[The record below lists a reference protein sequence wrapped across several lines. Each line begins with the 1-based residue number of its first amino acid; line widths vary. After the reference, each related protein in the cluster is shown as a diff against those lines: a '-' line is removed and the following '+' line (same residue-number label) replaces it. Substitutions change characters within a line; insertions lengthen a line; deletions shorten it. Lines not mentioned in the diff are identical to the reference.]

1 MLPSDSDIR
10 ARAAA
15 VAEQGQAGIEAGRS
29 VEWLEELVVS
39 AMLEVARR
47 ERERCATIAE
57 ERAALWEGTAQGMA
71 AMSSPA
77 LPEARARM
85 NEALAIA
92 DALRVAV

>member
-10 ARAAA
+10 ARAAS
-15 VAEQGQAGIEAGRS
+15 VAEQGHAGVQAGRS
-29 VEWLEELVVS
+29 MEWLEELLVG

-57 ERAALWEGTAQGMA
+57 ERAQLWEGTATGMA

-77 LPEARARM
+77 LPDARARM

-92 DALRVAV
+92 DALRAAT

>member
-1 MLPSDSDIR
+1 MLPTDSDIR

-15 VAEQGQAGIEAGRS
+15 LAEQGHAGIEAGRA
-29 VEWLEELVVS
+29 VEWLEQMLVS

-57 ERAALWEGTAQGMA
+57 ERAQLWEGTAKGMA
-71 AMSSPA
+71 SMSSPA

-85 NEALAIA
+85 NEALALA
-92 DALRVAV
+92 DALRAV